1 MLFKILTCL
10 FYYLGICSEA
20 FLVGKTCKF
29 IILCNI
35 YFYNSFFFCIALMYF
50 HLCYINLE
58 NLVGAR
64 KTFLVQKV
72 NT

>member
-1 MLFKILTCL
+1 MLFKIFTCL
-10 FYYLGICSEA
+10 FRFLGICSEA

-29 IILCNI
+29 IIFCSSN
-35 YFYNSFFFCIALMYF
+35 FYSFLFLYGTDAFL
-50 HLCYINLE
+50 LCYNNLE